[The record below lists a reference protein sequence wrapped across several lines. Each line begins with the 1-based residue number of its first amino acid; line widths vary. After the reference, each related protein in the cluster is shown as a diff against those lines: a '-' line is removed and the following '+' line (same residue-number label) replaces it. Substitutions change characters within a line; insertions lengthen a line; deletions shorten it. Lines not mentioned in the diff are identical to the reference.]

1 MTWWR
6 RSSRTKETLESFE
19 LFIKY
24 PWWAS
29 FFLSWFLFFA
39 FAVARP
45 LGWMDKGHRQASL
58 TMERTPEAFWSIAA
72 SCAVLFLVVGLIFHV
87 VRARQLAAQAL
98 LPKPPTP
105 VVTRQIR
112 RYEAAKSRRTSNRG

>member
-1 MTWWR
+1 MSWWH
-6 RSSRTKETLESFE
+6 RSLRIRETLETFE
-19 LFIKY
+19 LFVKY

-39 FAVARP
+39 FTVARP
-45 LGWMDKGHRQASL
+45 LGWMEKGRQKASL

-72 SCAVLFLVVGLIFHV
+72 FCAGLFLTIGLTFHV
-87 VRARQLAAQAL
+87 IRARQLAAQAL

-105 VVTRQIR
+105 FVGRQIR
-112 RYEAAKSRRTSNRG
+112 RHEAAKIRRTGSKG